1 MKQRIY
7 INNNKKN
14 PACPLEPLE
23 PSLIQYN
30 IINLKTN
37 KNETIDKNK
46 RIDINNKGDTYTY
59 SFPKYSFLKEEERIQ
74 EMVSNE
80 KNDKKEEHVLYRR
93 LKININKYEEY
104 LKSKLNKCHISD
116 DGIATIF
123 IKLILQ
129 IVKNKSEIYTD
140 RS

>member
-1 MKQRIY
+1 M
-7 INNNKKN
+7 
-14 PACPLEPLE
+14 
-23 PSLIQYN
+23 
-30 IINLKTN
+30 T
-37 KNETIDKNK
+37 
-46 RIDINNKGDTYTY
+46 
-59 SFPKYSFLKEEERIQ
+59 
-74 EMVSNE
+74 
-80 KNDKKEEHVLYRR
+80 KKEEHVLYRR

-140 RS
+140 PSKRSILNNNSSINTSTTKNNNNNNNSNKEKTQIL